1 MGPFETLLNIDQDCK
16 SHAASIPKQVVI
28 EKDWLGIG
36 FRSNNLN
43 FVCPMR
49 TVSEV
54 LHWPAITA
62 VPAGQAWFRGMTNLR
77 GRLLPVTD
85 LQGFVTGAS
94 HRENVLSRILIISS
108 EKMIFGFA
116 VEQVFGIERFF
127 GEEIKPA
134 NNILK
139 IKEYVPYL
147 QGAFERDHQPW
158 FILNFELII
167 KAPEFYHILAVKTG
181 AANG

>member
-1 MGPFETLLNIDQDCK
+1 MRPFETLVTIEADCK

-28 EKDWLGIG
+28 EKDWFGIG
-36 FRSNNLN
+36 FRSSNLN

-49 TVSEV
+49 VVSEV
-54 LHWPAITA
+54 LHWLSIAP
-62 VPAGQAWFRGMTNLR
+62 VPAGQTWFRGMTNLR

-85 LQGFVTGAS
+85 LQGFVTGVS
-94 HRENVLSRILIISS
+94 HRENALSRILIISS
-108 EKMIFGFA
+108 EKMTFGFA
-116 VEQVFGIERFF
+116 VEHVFGIERFF

-134 NNILK
+134 NNILT
-139 IKEYVPYL
+139 IKKYGPYL

-167 KAPEFYHILAVKTG
+167 KATEFYHILSARTST
-181 AANG
+181 ANG